1 MFFEMSIRRIS
12 RNKQVC
18 NYKNYHNLAIND
30 ILPLF
35 VIILLNFIIGSRLGI
50 YVPEGLKGMAHVMG
64 YKEPTRKLSPKK
76 SNAKLGHRPVNYK
89 HRYKNYKPF
98 NPSEIKEKYL
108 YANRKDKNGKPS
120 RR

>member
-1 MFFEMSIRRIS
+1 MIS
-12 RNKQVC
+12 
-18 NYKNYHNLAIND
+18 Y
-30 ILPLF
+30 PF
-35 VIILLNFIIGSRLGI
+35 VIILLNFIIDFRLGI